1 MNDTEAADVRLS
13 AEALYAD
20 GQVIW
25 DRDDLWNQHKR
36 TGIEAFVVR
45 RCMSIVS
52 AAHLTLNAGSGGEQ
66 YAWMPHNSV
75 NSDLFFE
82 QVKNLPRAVVG
93 DVCSLPFAN
102 ETFDLSVCVG
112 SVLNYASLLEAIREL
127 SRSLKRGGHLILHY
141 ESSNSFEQWL
151 LRNWNVSVARI
162 TTVNGGRLDKIWIYS
177 PRFVTEALRSFGLVV
192 REKDSFHIASAIASR
207 LGAGQNKAARFGK
220 YDAWLKFLGRA
231 ADDQII
237 LAEKVS

>member
-1 MNDTEAADVRLS
+1 MDETEAADIRLS

-25 DRDDLWNQHKR
+25 DRDDLWNQRKR
-36 TGIEAFVVR
+36 AGIEAFVVR
-45 RCMSIVS
+45 RCLPIVS
-52 AAHLTLNAGSGGEQ
+52 AARLTLNAGSGGER
-66 YAWMPHNSV
+66 YSWMPRDSI

-82 QVKNLPRAVVG
+82 QVRNLPRAVVG

-112 SVLNYASLLEAIREL
+112 SVLNYASLLEAIGEL

-141 ESSNSFEQWL
+141 ESSNSFEQWF
-151 LRNWNVSVARI
+151 LRNWNASVARI

-177 PRFVTEALRSFGLVV
+177 PRFVIGALRSFGLIV
-192 REKDSFHIASAIASR
+192 REKNSFHIASAIASR
-207 LGAGQNKAARFGK
+207 LGVGQNKAAKFGK
-220 YDAWLKFLGRA
+220 YDAVLKFLGGA